1 MNNGSSSHSWALT
14 ILRVVVGI
22 VFFVHG
28 WQKVFGFGIHGVAG
42 MFGSVGIPL
51 PLVSAGI
58 VMVVEFLG
66 GALLILGVATRLAA
80 GLNAIDMLVAILAV
94 HLKNGFFNQNMG
106 FEFPLTLLAA
116 CICLMVAGPGAAS
129 VEWLFARKMS

>member
-1 MNNGSSSHSWALT
+1 MNKEPSSHSWALT

-22 VFFVHG
+22 VFLAHG

-42 MFGSVGIPL
+42 LFGSVGIPL

-58 VMVVEFLG
+58 VMAVEFLG

-80 GLNAIDMLVAILAV
+80 GLNAIDMVVAILTV
-94 HLKNGFFNQNMG
+94 HLKNGFFAQSMG
-106 FEFPLTLLAA
+106 VEFPLTLLAA
-116 CICLMVAGPGAAS
+116 CVCLMMAGPGAAS
-129 VEWLFARKMS
+129 AEWLFARKMS

>member
-1 MNNGSSSHSWALT
+1 MNKETSSHSWAIT

-28 WQKVFGFGIHGVAG
+28 WQKVFGMGIHTVAG
-42 MFGSVGIPL
+42 FFGHAGIPV

-58 VMVVEFLG
+58 VMAVEFGG
-66 GALLILGVATRLAA
+66 GALLILGVATRFAA
-80 GLNAIDMLVAILAV
+80 GLNAIDMVVAILAV
-94 HLKNGFFNQNMG
+94 HLKNGFFAQNMG

-116 CICLMVAGPGAAS
+116 CLCLALAGPGAAS
-129 VEWLFARKMS
+129 VEWLFARRMS

>member
-1 MNNGSSSHSWALT
+1 MHNESGSHPWALT

-28 WQKVFGFGIHGVAG
+28 WQKVFGMGIHNVAG
-42 MFGSVGIPL
+42 FFAQAGIPL
-51 PLVSAGI
+51 PLVSAGV
-58 VMVVEFLG
+58 VMAVEFIG

-94 HLKNGFFNQNMG
+94 HLKNGFYSQNMG

-116 CICLMVAGPGAAS
+116 CLCLLQAGPGAAS
-129 VEWLFARKMS
+129 AEWLFARKMS

>member
-1 MNNGSSSHSWALT
+1 MNNGSSSNSWGLT
-14 ILRVVVGI
+14 VLRVVVGI
-22 VFFVHG
+22 VFFAHG
-28 WQKVFGFGIHGVAG
+28 WQKVFGMGIHNVAG
-42 MFGSVGIPL
+42 FFGHAGIPL

-58 VMVVEFLG
+58 VMTVEFLG

-94 HLKNGFFNQNMG
+94 HLKNGFFAQSMG
-106 FEFPLTLLAA
+106 VELPLILMAA
-116 CICLMVAGPGAAS
+116 CICLMIAGPGAAS

>member
-1 MNNGSSSHSWALT
+1 MNNGSNSKAWAIT
-14 ILRVVVGI
+14 VLRVIVGL

-28 WQKVFGFGIHGVAG
+28 WQKVFGFGIHGTAG
-42 MFGSVGIPL
+42 FLSQAGIPL

-58 VMVVEFLG
+58 VITVEFLG
-66 GALLILGVATRLAA
+66 GALLLLGVATRLAA

-94 HLKNGFFNQNMG
+94 HLKNGFFNPTG
-106 FEFPLTLLAA
+106 VEFPLTLLAA
-116 CICLMVAGPGAAS
+116 CVCLMITGPGAAS